1 MVKFSTIVIKVISAL
16 MMYFFVAHLIM
27 VSQLLRYL
35 LRLNFY
41 LLTLYNAQKNTVSGR
56 VYIV

>member
-1 MVKFSTIVIKVISAL
+1 